1 MKNTKTSI
9 NQEPT
14 PIRTVPAFIGVGS
27 NIGNRLLFCQK
38 AVAAF
43 RANPV
48 IQVRQISSLYETEPV
63 DYLNQG
69 SFYNAVIGIE
79 TSFSPERLLQYC
91 QHIEQDLGK
100 KIEIPKGPRTLDL
113 DLLFYGERIM
123 TCPELILPHPEAV
136 HRLFVLIPLAEIAPH
151 WIHPQRACSI
161 ETLLQH
167 FEPDRFK
174 DVEKRF
180 EPGWEN
186 PEAQEMAS

>member
-1 MKNTKTSI
+1 M
-9 NQEPT
+9 NQEAT
-14 PIRTVPAFIGVGS
+14 PIRTVVAFIGVGS
-27 NIGNRLLFCQK
+27 NMGDRLHFCQK

-43 RANPV
+43 QSNPA

-63 DYLNQG
+63 DYLKQG

-79 TSFSPERLLQYC
+79 TSFSPEKLLQYC
-91 QHIEQDLGK
+91 QQIEKKLGK

-123 TCPELILPHPEAV
+123 TCPELTLPHPEATR
-136 HRLFVLIPLAEIAPH
+136 RLFVLIPLAEIAPH

-167 FEPDRFK
+167 FEPDQFK

-186 PEAQEMAS
+186 PKTQGMAS